1 MTYLRLLFLEE
12 GTVRLAGPTK
22 TTFCATLS
30 DSLPQVKSVVSALGV
45 YGVQAHPQNFDL
57 SKI

>member
-22 TTFCATLS
+22 TNFCATLS

-45 YGVQAHPQNFDL
+45 HGVQAHPQKF
-57 SKI
+57 